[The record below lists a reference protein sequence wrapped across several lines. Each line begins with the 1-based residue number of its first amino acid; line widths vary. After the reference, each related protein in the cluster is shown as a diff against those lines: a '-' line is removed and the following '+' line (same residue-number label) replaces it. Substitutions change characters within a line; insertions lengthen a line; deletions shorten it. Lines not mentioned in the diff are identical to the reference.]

1 MSLIFNYKTEK
12 FDGEQRKLP
21 KIPIK
26 IMNNDNYYEFAAL
39 VDSGSDAIYIPY
51 EISKYIPYEISKLL
65 DLKSLGKKED
75 VETIGQRITLYPSKI
90 DALVI
95 HKGNRRYRFNYLPVL
110 FPKSKKYDCPDL
122 ILGRVFFE
130 LFDITFKQNAN
141 KIILKR
147 SNKK

>member
-1 MSLIFNYKTEK
+1 VSLIFNYKTEK

-51 EISKYIPYEISKLL
+51 EISKLL
-65 DLKSLGKKED
+65 GLKSLGKKED